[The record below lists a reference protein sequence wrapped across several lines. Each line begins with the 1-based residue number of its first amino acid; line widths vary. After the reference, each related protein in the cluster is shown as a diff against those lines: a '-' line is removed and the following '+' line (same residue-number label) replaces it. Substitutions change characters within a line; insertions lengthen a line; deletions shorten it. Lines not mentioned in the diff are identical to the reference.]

1 MNALVFN
8 PNMRQLVSGGEDGS
22 LLVWHFKPS
31 LRAYRFTGHKVRR
44 AAQPLALGAG
54 IAPA

>member
-1 MNALVFN
+1 MFN